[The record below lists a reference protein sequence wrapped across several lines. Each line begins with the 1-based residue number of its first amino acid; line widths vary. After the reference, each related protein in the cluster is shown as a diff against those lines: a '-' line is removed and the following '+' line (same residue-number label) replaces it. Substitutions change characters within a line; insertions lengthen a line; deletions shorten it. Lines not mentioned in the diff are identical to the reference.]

1 VLREWLLGCLVFDMV
16 IKIGLFCRVD
26 RVKYSRYFTVFLVLQ
41 YILGYQEFRF
51 VVARQGEYMYVR
63 VPTSEMVQTL
73 HGHRY
78 KWKKEEV
85 SFHRI
90 TYLNIRDYNKTDE
103 EGRDVVEILY

>member
-1 VLREWLLGCLVFDMV
+1 
-16 IKIGLFCRVD
+16 
-26 RVKYSRYFTVFLVLQ
+26 
-41 YILGYQEFRF
+41 
-51 VVARQGEYMYVR
+51 
-63 VPTSEMVQTL
+63 VPTSEMVETL

-103 EGRDVVEILY
+103 EGRDVVEMLY